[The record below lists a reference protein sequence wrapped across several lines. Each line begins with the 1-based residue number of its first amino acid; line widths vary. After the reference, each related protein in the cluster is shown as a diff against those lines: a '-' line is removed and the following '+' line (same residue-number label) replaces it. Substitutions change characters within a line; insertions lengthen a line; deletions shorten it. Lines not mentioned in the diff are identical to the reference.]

1 MRKIVFAC
9 AVCAV
14 IGLLAASCAKNE
26 DESNETL
33 RERSFEAWIQLYAP
47 NAEKLDGGIYVEKL
61 KSSEQPGALTPA
73 DVDTWVMI
81 NYTGRT
87 MASGDVVVSAIPKL
101 PNIRGR
107 LTTTRI
113 THPTTYRSLPYNSIY
128 YGSDLNLIVGNYL
141 ALGHMKEGD
150 QWRVYIPSDL
160 AYGSSGYSYEYSGFG
175 GQNALGANIPVVMDL
190 ELVRVVKDPEKYEAS
205 LVQKLC
211 GGAVKYEPD
220 RHRAYEPLPQAD
232 LFR

>member
-87 MASGDVVVSAIPKL
+87 MASGDVVV
-101 PNIRGR
+101 
-107 LTTTRI
+107 TRSRNCQI
-113 THPTTYRSLPYNSIY
+113 S
-128 YGSDLNLIVGNYL
+128 
-141 ALGHMKEGD
+141 GD
-150 QWRVYIPSDL
+150 V
-160 AYGSSGYSYEYSGFG
+160 
-175 GQNALGANIPVVMDL
+175 
-190 ELVRVVKDPEKYEAS
+190 
-205 LVQKLC
+205 
-211 GGAVKYEPD
+211 
-220 RHRAYEPLPQAD
+220 
-232 LFR
+232 